1 MSIMKDMLAR
11 APVASVPDIN
21 VAGEL
26 LRVVLS
32 LGAIVALI
40 FAAGWLTRR
49 MQSRQIGGGRRLRC
63 IETLPISARER
74 VMLIEADGKRLLVGV
89 GSGGIRALH
98 VYEGTVPVAATPAPA
113 PLPPFAELLSRLG
126 RKS

>member
-1 MSIMKDMLAR
+1 MSIVSNILAR
-11 APVASVPDIN
+11 APMASVPDIS
-21 VAGEL
+21 VTGEL
-26 LRVVLS
+26 IRVVLS

-49 MQSRQIGGGRRLRC
+49 LQSRQVVGGRRLRC
-63 IETLPISARER
+63 IETMPISTRER

-89 GSGGIRALH
+89 GAGGVRALH
-98 VYEGTVPVAATPAPA
+98 VYEGEAPVDVTPASA
-113 PLPPFAELLSRLG
+113 PLPPFAELLRRVG

>member
-98 VYEGTVPVAATPAPA
+98 VYEGTVPVEATPAPA

>member
-1 MSIMKDMLAR
+1 MSLLSSIAAH
-11 APVASVPDIN
+11 APAAAMPDIN
-21 VAGEL
+21 VTGEL

-49 MQSRQIGGGRRLRC
+49 LQSRQVLGGRRLRC
-63 IETLPISARER
+63 VESLSISARER
-74 VMLIEADGKRLLVGV
+74 VLLIEADGKRLLVGV
-89 GSGGIRALH
+89 GAGGVRALH
-98 VYEGTVPVAATPAPA
+98 VYEGSVPVEEVQAPA
-113 PLPPFAELLSRLG
+113 VVPPFAELLSRLG

>member
-1 MSIMKDMLAR
+1 MNAMNAILAR
-11 APVASVPDIN
+11 APTASVPDIN

-26 LRVVLS
+26 VRVLLS

-49 MQSRQIGGGRRLRC
+49 LQSRQFIGGRRLRC
-63 IETLPISARER
+63 VESMSISARER
-74 VMLIEADGKRLLVGV
+74 VLLIEADGKRLLVGV
-89 GSGGIRALH
+89 GAGGVRALH
-98 VYEGTVPVAATPAPA
+98 VYEGSVPVEEVQATAAV
-113 PLPPFAELLSRLG
+113 PPFAELLSRLG

>member
-1 MSIMKDMLAR
+1 MSTMHDMLAR

-21 VAGEL
+21 VTGEL
-26 LRVVLS
+26 IRVMLS

-40 FAAGWLTRR
+40 FAAAWLTRR
-49 MQSRQIGGGRRLRC
+49 LQSRQFGGGRRLRC
-63 IETLPISARER
+63 IESMPVSTRER
-74 VMLIEADGKRLLVGV
+74 VLLIEADGKRLLVGV
-89 GSGGIRALH
+89 GAGGVRALH
-98 VYEGTVPVAATPAPA
+98 VYEGTVPVETTPAPA

>member
-1 MSIMKDMLAR
+1 MASHLLAR

-21 VAGEL
+21 VTGEL
-26 LRVVLS
+26 IRVMLS

-49 MQSRQIGGGRRLRC
+49 LQSRQIGGGRRLRC
-63 IETLPISARER
+63 IETMPISTRER

-89 GSGGIRALH
+89 GAGGIRTLH
-98 VYEGTVPVAATPAPA
+98 VYEGTAPMEAAPAPA
-113 PLPPFAELLSRLG
+113 PLPPFAELLGRLG

>member
-1 MSIMKDMLAR
+1 MSIAMNMLAR

-26 LRVVLS
+26 VRVMLS
-32 LGAIVALI
+32 LGAIIALI

-49 MQSRQIGGGRRLRC
+49 LQSRQFVGGRRLRC
-63 IETLPISARER
+63 VETMSISARER
-74 VMLIEADGKRLLVGV
+74 VLLIEADGKRLLVGV
-89 GSGGIRALH
+89 GAGGIRALH
-98 VYEGTVPVAATPAPA
+98 VYEGAVPVDEVSVPTPMPS
-113 PLPPFAELLSRLG
+113 FAQLLARLG